1 MSVQCGDRCVVIFIS
16 VNVVV
21 TLTATV
27 GVVARLVLD
36 VDMVWC

>member
-1 MSVQCGDRCVVIFIS
+1 MSIWCADRCVVVLIIA
-16 VNVVV
+16 NVVV

-36 VDMVWC
+36 VDMVW